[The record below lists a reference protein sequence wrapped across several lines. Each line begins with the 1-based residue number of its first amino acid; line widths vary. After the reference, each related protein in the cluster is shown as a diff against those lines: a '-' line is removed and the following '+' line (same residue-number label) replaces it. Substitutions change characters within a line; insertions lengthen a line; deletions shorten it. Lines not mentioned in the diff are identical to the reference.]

1 MDAVL
6 GATSIPLNEYTF
18 ESLVTLHFTIDKF
31 TKDIITGRCA
41 DKEFMQGK
49 SYDCADFKAY
59 MVYVDIDQVTDK
71 EKRERLK
78 ELPTSFV
85 LQPEQVD
92 ELRGA
97 AREVLTNNKNLK
109 KFMDE
114 L

>member
-1 MDAVL
+1 
-6 GATSIPLNEYTF
+6 
-18 ESLVTLHFTIDKF
+18 
-31 TKDIITGRCA
+31 
-41 DKEFMQGK
+41 
-49 SYDCADFKAY
+49 
-59 MVYVDIDQVTDK
+59 VTDK